1 MKKSVLSKFEEAYL
15 TIFKIVIIVILSIAL
30 IVSGVMLV
38 KGLSDMN
45 AKPVIPSPARKA
57 PKPNVNIDKFLNEF
71 DHKEQ
76 PAPAPPIQENKTQ
89 IPTDAS
95 LDIMVDKYVANLWLY
110 VDDYQKQ
117 CSLADSIN
125 KDVFINTFP
134 KDIFKNLFSTYG
146 EEFAESQDKFEK
158 AVLGNK
164 RIIQICI
171 EKKGQAQAHALAVS
185 LDWYEKE
192 YSKQLQEGKEFD
204 EQELERVKSE
214 KENEYNKA
222 AAKKAEATQSL
233 IIALGAFGV
242 FMALML
248 LLIFSKIESNL
259 RGVKIIEKE

>member
-1 MKKSVLSKFEEAYL
+1 MKKSVLSKFEEIYL
-15 TIFKIVIIVILSIAL
+15 TIFKIVIVVVLSIAL
-30 IVSGVMLV
+30 IVCGVMLV

-45 AKPVIPSPARKA
+45 AKPGIPNPARKA

-76 PAPAPPIQENKTQ
+76 TAPAPPIQENKTQ

-117 CSLADSIN
+117 CSLADSVT

-134 KDIFKNLFSTYG
+134 KYIFKNLFSTYG

-171 EKKGQAQAHALAVS
+171 EKKGQAHALAVS

-214 KENEYNKA
+214 QENEYNNV
-222 AAKKAEATQSL
+222 AAKKTEATQSL
-233 IIALGAFGV
+233 IIALGAFGI

>member
-1 MKKSVLSKFEEAYL
+1 MKKSVLSKFEEIYL

-30 IVSGVMLV
+30 IASGVMLV

-45 AKPVIPSPARKA
+45 AKPGIPSPARKA

-76 PAPAPPIQENKTQ
+76 TAPAPPIQENKTQ

-95 LDIMVDKYVANLWLY
+95 LDMMVDKYVANLWLY

-117 CSLADSIN
+117 CSLADSVN

-171 EKKGQAQAHALAVS
+171 EKKGQAHALAVS

-214 KENEYNKA
+214 KENVYNNV